1 MAPCGHSIH
10 TCQEKSVVKDKG
22 SKGRFYCFRISPFK
36 SDLLMSLSYLCFSNR
51 TTEHVFAR
59 RLMLSHPYKMLQ
71 PIYNLTPQQIFQ
83 CRSLTAASLATLLSQ
98 SPMRICLASPQRSK
112 FAQELGW
119 CSPRSCCLECA
130 VAAVP
135 EEKEVHAGLNLL

>member
-1 MAPCGHSIH
+1 MMLLFNWGSFVGFMLVSWGVDRCPHVTVISLLLKSNNGACVCTSI
-10 TCQEKSVVKDKG
+10 DAL
-22 SKGRFYCFRISPFK
+22 RFY
-36 SDLLMSLSYLCFSNR
+36 N
-51 TTEHVFAR
+51 
-59 RLMLSHPYKMLQ
+59 MLQ
-71 PIYNLTPQQIFQ
+71 PIYNLTPQQIFH